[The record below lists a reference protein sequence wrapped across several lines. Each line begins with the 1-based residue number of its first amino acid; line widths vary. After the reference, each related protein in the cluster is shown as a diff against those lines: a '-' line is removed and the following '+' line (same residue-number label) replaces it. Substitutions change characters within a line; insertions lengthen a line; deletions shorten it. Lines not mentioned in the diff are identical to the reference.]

1 MDSQEFREATNA
13 MLDEC
18 ISSLLALMVR
28 QDGWEDLGV
37 DDGVRKS
44 QMLTDAGIQMAR
56 AIGEINHSAEEIC
69 TFLLDHKRRKSYQKT
84 SLEVSPVQTYS
95 DKFQILYEL
104 YDMPW
109 PVSNRDFVRAIKV
122 VDREDGLLFV
132 GKSIDG
138 VVPEKDGVVRAE
150 IIASGYY
157 LRRIRPNTTEVTYLI
172 AADPKGLIPNIIVN
186 SLAEKECSTLSKIR
200 KVLG

>member
-44 QMLTDAGIQMAR
+44 QMLTDAGIQMVR

-109 PVSNRDFVRAIKV
+109 PVSNRDFVRAFKV
-122 VDREDGLLFV
+122 VDREDGILFV
-132 GKSIDG
+132 AKSIDG
-138 VVPEKDGVVRAE
+138 VVPEKDGIVRGDL
-150 IIASGYY
+150 IAYGFY
-157 LRRIRPNTTEVTYLI
+157 LKRIRPNTTEMTFLV
-172 AADPKGLIPNIIVN
+172 AADPKGLIPSFVTNAMAEKQCSIVN
-186 SLAEKECSTLSKIR
+186 
-200 KVLG
+200 KVRAILG